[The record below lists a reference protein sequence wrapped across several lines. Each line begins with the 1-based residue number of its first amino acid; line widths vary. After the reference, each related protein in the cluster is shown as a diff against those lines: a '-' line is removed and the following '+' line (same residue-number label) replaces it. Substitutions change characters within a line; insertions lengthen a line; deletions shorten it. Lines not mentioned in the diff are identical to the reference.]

1 MKNQQR
7 ISIEDIYVFCK
18 KKGFVFPTSEIYG
31 GIAGFYDY
39 GPLGVE
45 VVNNIKSIWWKE
57 HVHKR
62 DDIVG
67 IEGSIITNPRVWV
80 ASNHVQKFSDLL
92 VKCTKCKQA
101 FRADQLIEE
110 KIGIKTDSLSPKEIQ
125 KIIDEKRI
133 TCPKCNSKLSSIE
146 NFNLMFKTF
155 VGVLESQEAIAY
167 LRPETAQV
175 IFSDFKLVQETSRKK
190 LPFGIAQLGKAF
202 RNEISPRN
210 FLFRCREFEQ
220 AEIEY
225 FIKEKDINNCPYFKE
240 FENYKV
246 LILSSE
252 AQKSNKKEELI
263 SLGEAFKKG
272 MVSSKWTAYWL
283 GFEHRFLTNLGL
295 SPESLRLRQHL
306 PEERAHYALDTWDI
320 EYKFPFGWKEI
331 EGIANRTTYDL
342 KAHMKESGKD
352 LTYYDDDSKEKII
365 PYVVAEPSLGI
376 GRLFLALLF
385 EAYKYNAERENI
397 VLDLKP
403 KIAPYKAAI
412 FPLLSN
418 NEQLVEISDKIYNEL
433 KSDLNVFYDKS
444 GSIGRRYAR
453 QDEIGTPYCITVDFE
468 SLKNNDV
475 TIRDRK
481 TTKQKR
487 IRREEL
493 NLHLK
498 KLIDEEISFDEL

>member
-1 MKNQQR
+1 MSTSKE

-45 VVNNIKSIWWKE
+45 VINNIKSIWWRE

-67 IEGSIITNPRVWV
+67 IDGSIITNPKVWI

-92 VKCTKCKQA
+92 VKCTNCKQA

-110 KIGIKTDSLSPKEIQ
+110 KTGILLEGLSSKEIQ
-125 KIIDEKRI
+125 KIIEDKKI

-155 VGVLESQEAIAY
+155 VGVLESQESTAY
-167 LRPETAQV
+167 LRPETAQI
-175 IFSDFKLVQETSRKK
+175 IFTNFKLVQETSRQKI
-190 LPFGIAQLGKAF
+190 PFGIAQIGKAF

-225 FIKEKDINNCPYFKE
+225 FIKERDINNCPYFSE
-240 FENYKV
+240 FEDYKV
-246 LILSSE
+246 ILFSAE
-252 AQKSNKKEELI
+252 AQKNKKKPEI
-263 SLGEAFKKG
+263 MSLAEGFKRG
-272 MVSSKWTAYWL
+272 IISSKWTAYWL
-283 GFEHRFLTNLGL
+283 GFEHKFLTKLGI
-295 SPESLRLRQHL
+295 SHERLRLRQHL
-306 PEERAHYALDTWDI
+306 PEEKAHYALDTWDV
-320 EYKFPFGWKEI
+320 EYEFPFGWKEI

-342 KAHMKESGKD
+342 TRHIKESGKD
-352 LTYYDDDSKEKII
+352 LSYYDEETKEKII

-376 GRLFLALLF
+376 GRLFLALMF
-385 EAYKYNAERENI
+385 EAYQYDKKRENI
-397 VLDLKP
+397 VLNLSP
-403 KIAPYKAAI
+403 ELAPYKAAI

-418 NEQLVEISDKIYNEL
+418 NNELVALSQSIYKEL
-433 KSDLNVFYDKS
+433 KSSLNVFYDKS

-453 QDEIGTPYCITVDFE
+453 QDEIGTPYCITIDFE
-468 SLKNNDV
+468 SLKNKDV
-475 TIRDRK
+475 TIRDRN
-481 TTKQKR
+481 TTEQKR
-487 IRREEL
+487 IKISEL
-493 NLHLK
+493 KSCLN
-498 KLIDEEISFDEL
+498 KLIHGEINFEQL